1 MKDNHLLARFAGLS
15 YFILIVA
22 GLFGMVYVPAVV
34 FDWSSPVDTASNLAT
49 HEALFRWGIIG
60 CLGSYLAFT
69 VTTTLLYR
77 IFSATSPLAA
87 LFLLCFGWIGAVAFI
102 ANLLSYV
109 EVVGLIPD
117 MHASEAQRE
126 TAGQA
131 ILERAANFSAGF
143 KLMQVATG
151 LWLITLGTLVC
162 RSRLLPKAIGALLV
176 ISGSLNYIGEFVI
189 SFVAGM
195 NGLPWLLTLPGTLA
209 EFSTCLWLLLAG
221 ASWQARQRTQIGL
234 NSGATAA

>member
-1 MKDNHLLARFAGLS
+1 MKDNHLLARFAGLT

-34 FDWSSPVDTASNLAT
+34 FDWSSPVDTASNLTT

-126 TAGQA
+126 TAGQL
-131 ILERAANFSAGF
+131 ILERAANFSTGF

-151 LWLITLGTLVC
+151 LWLITLGTLVY

-189 SFVAGM
+189 SFVADM
-195 NGLPWLLTLPGTLA
+195 NGLPWFLTLPGTLA

-221 ASWQARQRTQIGL
+221 ACWQARQRTQIGL